1 MDLAGVF
8 QAVEDFPDLF
18 VNGFPALFVVDA
30 TEVLGEVVAPIV
42 VVSQLQLPGFV
53 LRALFECP
61 FSATRSPV
69 QHWSTS
75 PVSKLGIC
83 LVCSRLT
90 AFHIALRSV
99 PGVWQKCFAAGLL
112 EVLGLDGVVSR
123 AQ

>member
-61 FSATRSPV
+61 FPRPEAPCSIGVHLLFPSSELSCVLAVDGLPHCSAFGT
-69 QHWSTS
+69 W
-75 PVSKLGIC
+75 C
-83 LVCSRLT
+83 M
-90 AFHIALRSV
+90 A
-99 PGVWQKCFAAGLL
+99 KCFAAGLL